1 MPEPEPV
8 LLDVRPILAAGGDP
22 YDQILAAADALAP
35 EQRLVIVNSF
45 EPFPLYDVLAG
56 RGFER
61 SVERFPDGEWRIT
74 FRRGYEG
81 ATDAA
86 TLHSER

>member
-1 MPEPEPV
+1 MTDPDPII
-8 LLDVRPILAAGGDP
+8 LDVRPALAAGQDP
-22 YDQILAAADALAP
+22 FDEIMAAADRLGPGQA
-35 EQRLVIVNSF
+35 LVIVNSF

-61 SVERFPDGEWRIT
+61 SVERFADGEWRIT
-74 FRRGYEG
+74 FRRAGDR

-86 TLHSER
+86 TPHPER